1 MRKMK
6 ATVIK
11 AQTAAQPTAQQDEGY
26 QDTIAQPYDPK
37 QLRQIV
43 GQSTILQQ
51 CVTAYQQNIC
61 GFGMGMQYREDE
73 TQKEE
78 TAEMKAEWRTA
89 KEFVRYFNPTKPAKD
104 VWGVGI
110 KDREETGNGYVE
122 IIRNMKNLPAE
133 GHNIDP
139 ATMRVTKKGDP
150 VEIKRDGMP
159 SMYKRYRRY
168 VQTVGSKKI
177 WFKEFGDPRT
187 MDNRT
192 GEYDENTPVEFRATE
207 ILHLKIG
214 DGAYGVP
221 RWIGH
226 VPHIMGA
233 RKAEELN
240 LRYFENGR
248 HVPLAVLVKNGMLT
262 EESHAALK
270 EYMNDVEGVDNAF
283 KFLLIEAEG
292 MVDEESVNLDSDK
305 SKVDVE
311 LKTLADIL
319 QNDGLFLE
327 YDEAS
332 RKKVQSSFRLPSL
345 YTGYTDS
352 YNRATADTARQ
363 LAEEQVF
370 IPERETLDFLINHIL
385 LADYNFKYVDVTF
398 NAPEISDNTE
408 KAKLLAVYNAIG
420 AIAPND
426 MRDAV
431 GRLLGKELEPF
442 ADEAANLPLALT
454 KAQQA
459 KQQMQQTDVQKA
471 DSVIPLMKQMYDVL
485 EELNERMNETQGK

>member
-1 MRKMK
+1 MQRMK

-11 AQTAAQPTAQQDEGY
+11 AQSVPQPTAQQDEGY
-26 QDTIAQPYDPK
+26 QDTIAPPYDPK

-43 GQSTILQQ
+43 EQSTILQQ
-51 CVTAYQQNIC
+51 CITAYQQNIC
-61 GFGMGMQYREDE
+61 GFGIGLQYRDDE
-73 TQKEE
+73 TQTEE
-78 TAEMKAEWRTA
+78 TAEMKAEWNAA
-89 KEFVRYFNPTKPAKD
+89 KEFVRYFNPEKPAKD
-104 VWGVGI
+104 VWAVAIG
-110 KDREETGNGYVE
+110 DRETTGNAYIE
-122 IIRNMKNLPAE
+122 IIRNMKGQPAE

-139 ATMRVTKKGDP
+139 ATMRVTKKGGA
-150 VEIKRDGMP
+150 VEVKRDGMP

-168 VQTVGSKKI
+168 VQTVGATKV

-187 MDNRT
+187 MDRRT
-192 GEYDENTPVEFRATE
+192 GDYGENVPAEHRAGE

-214 DGAYGVP
+214 NGAYGVP

-240 LRYFENGR
+240 LRYFQNGR

-262 EESHAALK
+262 EESHKALK

-283 KFLLIEAEG
+283 KFLLLEAEG
-292 MVDEESVNLDSDK
+292 VVDEDSVDLTSDK

-319 QNDGLFLE
+319 QSDGLFLE

-408 KAKLLAVYNAIG
+408 KAKLLAVYNSIG

-454 KAQQA
+454 KV
-459 KQQMQQTDVQKA
+459 QQTKQVPQIAEVQKA
-471 DSVIPLMKQMYDVL
+471 DTFIPLMKQMYDVL
-485 EELNERMNETQGK
+485 EELNENIGGA